1 MRGRSLPTWLPSSKA
16 MAIFRR
22 ILHPTDFSRASA
34 PALRRSVALAKA
46 CRAPLVLLH
55 VMTPPSPFI
64 GESTPPSS
72 FVELLRL
79 ARRSAKRRLAAALA
93 RVKRER
99 VGARAI
105 LVEGLPASEILS
117 AARRTRA
124 DLIVMGTHGRTGVS
138 RLFLGSVAERVVRES
153 RSPVLTVPAHGR

>member
-1 MRGRSLPTWLPSSKA
+1 MTA
-16 MAIFRR
+16 FRR

-34 PALRRSVALAKA
+34 PALRRAVALARA

-64 GESTPPSS
+64 GEGTLPSS
-72 FVELLRL
+72 YVDLLIL
-79 ARRSAKRRLAAALA
+79 ARRSARRQLAAALA
-93 RVKRER
+93 RAKRGR
-99 VGARAI
+99 VRAQAI
-105 LVEGLPASEILS
+105 FAEGLPADAILR

-138 RLFLGSVAERVVRES
+138 RVFLGSVAERVVRES
-153 RSPVLTVPAHGR
+153 RCPVLTVRAHGR

>member
-1 MRGRSLPTWLPSSKA
+1 MTA
-16 MAIFRR
+16 FRR

-34 PALRRSVALAKA
+34 PARRRAVALARA

-64 GESTPPSS
+64 SEDTLPSNYTD
-72 FVELLRL
+72 LLNL

-93 RVKRER
+93 RARRER
-99 VGARAI
+99 VRVQAI
-105 LVEGLPASEILS
+105 FAEGLPADVILR
-117 AARRTRA
+117 AARRARA

-138 RLFLGSVAERVVRES
+138 RVFMGSVAERVVRES
-153 RSPVLTVPAHGR
+153 RCPVLTVRAHGR